1 MSGPGNDGNE
11 GWGEGATVL
20 TGCRDE
26 GEGAIDEPGGHE
38 LRPGSCRIRTSPLGW
53 IADGQV
59 DRDQIQAQ
67 DLPVWPQVEVSSQTC
82 LEELSTM
89 DQVMQFVEPSRQF
102 VKDSIRLVKRCTK
115 PDRKGLGT
123 NSVIKC
129 C

>member
-82 LEELSTM
+82 LEEVFGS
-89 DQVMQFVEPSRQF
+89 S
-102 VKDSIRLVKRCTK
+102 
-115 PDRKGLGT
+115 
-123 NSVIKC
+123 
-129 C
+129 